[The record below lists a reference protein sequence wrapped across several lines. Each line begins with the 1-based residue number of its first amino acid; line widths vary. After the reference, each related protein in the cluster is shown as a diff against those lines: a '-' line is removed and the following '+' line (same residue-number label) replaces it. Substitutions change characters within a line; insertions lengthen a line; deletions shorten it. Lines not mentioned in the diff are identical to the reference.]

1 MSGWLFQ
8 PWGQYTRATRMYVL
22 LVLLLYSFAQT
33 TVDVLFSDSFTTRF
47 DNDLTTPLAQ
57 TAMGFALANVV
68 CTLYIFACGGGMTA
82 LLKFAK
88 PHVIQL
94 LFLSLMT
101 CVTLGFRGLATHL
114 QSTTSTLFVI
124 IFVPVFVPLGAVCFE
139 RRHQDGHMVQYGM
152 WPCCLGSRA
161 SNPHCGVCPG
171 ILAIVV
177 ACALAIS
184 RLGTLATPIGMTCA
198 LPPPRCRPLPPTA
211 ATDRCVATMVARE
224 SLTAVRH
231 SLAVFVRGCRVL
243 PGSIIAMMSELLALV
258 TAAVLLGRDKPDLAA
273 PIALA
278 WWVTLIATP
287 VLLLLSLPFTEGERI
302 TRFAEQRARAHA
314 TNAPPPP
321 RPSHASD
328 APRHLP
334 PSRCRRSPAHP
345 SPALSPPLAAPA
357 SAWTCAWRRASSSL
371 ATRHASPR
379 RARADTDVSVPAARC
394 VGWFLQA
401 DATRR

>member
-161 SNPHCGVCPG
+161 SDPHCGVCPG

-184 RLGTLATPIGMTCA
+184 RLGTLATPIGMTC
-198 LPPPRCRPLPPTA
+198 
-211 ATDRCVATMVARE
+211 
-224 SLTAVRH
+224 
-231 SLAVFVRGCRVL
+231 
-243 PGSIIAMMSELLALV
+243 SIIAMMSELLALV

-302 TRFAEQRARAHA
+302 TRFAEQRGRDAAVIYSCSAVANAVTIVFRFALIHA
-314 TNAPPPP
+314 ASALTTSLASLIALAVAGFWGIIAG
-321 RPSHASD
+321 SHASIVVNWTGIFLMLPAVGLHVWYMLEREKMANARLPLAEQGTSAD
-328 APRHLP
+328 DGTGKADLPGKAEP
-334 PSRCRRSPAHP
+334 PSERSALVDAKAPPESGPAGGCEI
-345 SPALSPPLAAPA
+345 A
-357 SAWTCAWRRASSSL
+357 
-371 ATRHASPR
+371 
-379 RARADTDVSVPAARC
+379 
-394 VGWFLQA
+394 
-401 DATRR
+401 